1 MLGLERRRSMKVS
14 EVMSRDVR
22 VARPEDTIQSAAR
35 QMGEIDAGSLPVFD
49 GETLKGMVTDRDIAV
64 RAVGE
69 GRSFDTP
76 VAEVM
81 TAKVEYC
88 FEDDD
93 IGEAAGQMARSQI
106 RRLPVLDRAQ
116 RLVGILA
123 LGDIAGRAKDKTTGQ
138 TLEEISQPA
147 RQA

>member
-1 MLGLERRRSMKVS
+1 MKVS
-14 EVMSRDVR
+14 EVMSRDVQ
-22 VARPEDTIQSAAR
+22 VARTGDTIQSAAR
-35 QMGEIDAGSLPVFD
+35 RMAEIDAGSLPVTD
-49 GETLKGMVTDRDIAV
+49 GESLRGMVTDRDIAI

-76 VAEVM
+76 VGDVM

-88 FEDDD
+88 LEDDD
-93 IGEAAGQMARSQI
+93 LDAAADKMAQLQI

-123 LGDIAGRAKDKTTGQ
+123 LGDIAGQAKDKTTGQ
-138 TLEEISQPA
+138 TLEDISQPN